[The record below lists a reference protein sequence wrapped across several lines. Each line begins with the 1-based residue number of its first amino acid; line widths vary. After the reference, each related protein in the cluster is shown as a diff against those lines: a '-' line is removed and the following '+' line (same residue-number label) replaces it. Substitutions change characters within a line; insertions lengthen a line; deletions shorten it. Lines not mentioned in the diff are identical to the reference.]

1 MIRLLSKYRT
11 IAGVG
16 LLLCTVRLLL
26 RWRSLPQVLDLLN
39 RGAEAGC
46 RDISTLEL
54 RIYYVD
60 RWLERFPYNT
70 KGNCFPRALALYWLT
85 RRAGRPVRF
94 CCGIRREG
102 SNLDGHAWL
111 TLDQEPFHELSE
123 QWRQYTVTF
132 SYPELA
138 AGQDET
144 KKRPSPEG
152 SARVA

>member
-16 LLLCTVRLLL
+16 FLLCTVRLLL
-26 RWRSLPQVLDLLN
+26 RLRSLPQVLDLLN
-39 RGAEAGC
+39 HGAETAR

-54 RIYYVD
+54 HIYYVD

-70 KGNCFPRALALYWLT
+70 KGNCFPRALALYWLA
-85 RRAGRPVRF
+85 RRAGCPVRF
-94 CCGIRREG
+94 SCGIRRED
-102 SNLDGHAWL
+102 SKLDGHAWL
-111 TLDQEPFHELSE
+111 TLEQEPFHELSE

-132 SYPELA
+132 SYPELV
-138 AGQDET
+138 AGPDET
-144 KKRPSPEG
+144 KSRPSPDG

>member
-1 MIRLLSKYRT
+1 MIRPLSKYWT

-26 RWRSLPQVLDLLN
+26 RWSSLPQVLALLD
-39 RGAEAGC
+39 RSADAA
-46 RDISTLEL
+46 RYDVLTLER

-60 RWLERFPYNT
+60 RWLELFPYNT
-70 KGNCFPRALALYWLT
+70 KGNCFPRALALYWLA
-85 RRAGRPVRF
+85 RRVGRPVRF
-94 CCGIRREG
+94 YCGIKRED
-102 SNLDGHAWL
+102 SKLDGHAWL

-132 SYPELA
+132 SFPELV
-138 AGQDET
+138 AGQDEM
-144 KKRPSPEG
+144 KSRPSPEG